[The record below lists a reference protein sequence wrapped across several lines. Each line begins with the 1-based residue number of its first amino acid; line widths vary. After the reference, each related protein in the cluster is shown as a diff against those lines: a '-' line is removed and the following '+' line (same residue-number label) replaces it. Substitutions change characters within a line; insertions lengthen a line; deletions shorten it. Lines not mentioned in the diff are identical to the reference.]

1 MTVPVSDQ
9 YCRKLLLLYIII
21 IIIHRILVSIL
32 IRYTFTSDNCDMINI
47 ISNVNNISISFT
59 RNPLRSKNY
68 YDYYVISL
76 CNALSVTISSFL
88 KNDCFLRNDINFY
101 SDLFIKIS
109 IASLTCIYIKL
120 QKICGKFIYYYNIHY
135 V

>member
-47 ISNVNNISISFT
+47 ISNVNNISFT
-59 RNPLRSKNY
+59 RNFLRSKNY

-120 QKICGKFIYYYNIHY
+120 QKICGKFIYYYLCA
-135 V
+135 